1 MAASVLI
8 AASQPLLRLGIGAAL
23 AGESEFPVVGE
34 VEAAGGVLEA
44 VARARPDVLLLD
56 AAFQADDPD
65 LLTAL
70 ATRHPGCRVLML
82 VDHTDEQCTVRSLLA
97 APPDHR
103 PDARAICSLHDC
115 CLSAMRHSA
124 KGCLPKASSPRQLR
138 DALHA
143 VAAGELWA
151 GPSLSAYLAELLT
164 RPAEP
169 PAAGRGLTTR
179 EIEVVALVV
188 EGLSNRQIGQRLRLS
203 EQTVKNHVARVM
215 AKTRA
220 RNRVDLAMLA
230 VRERLALPSTSPETP
245 RAPAVAGARSRATR
259 RRG

>member
-23 AGESEFPVVGE
+23 AGDSEFPVVGE

-44 VARARPDVLLLD
+44 VARARPDILLLD
-56 AAFQADDPD
+56 AAFHAEQPQ
-65 LLTAL
+65 LLAAL

-82 VDHTDEQCTVRSLLA
+82 VDHTDAQCTVRSLLA
-97 APPDHR
+97 GPPDHR
-103 PDARAICSLHDC
+103 PDARAIGALHDC
-115 CLSAMRHSA
+115 CLSALRHSA
-124 KGCLPKASSPRQLR
+124 KGCLPKAGSPRQLR
-138 DALHA
+138 DALRA
-143 VAAGELWA
+143 VAAGELWI
-151 GPSLSAYLAELLT
+151 GPTLSAYVAERLAQ
-164 RPAEP
+164 PAEP

-188 EGLSNRQIGQRLRLS
+188 EGLSNREIGQRLRLS
-203 EQTVKNHVARVM
+203 EQTIKNHVARIM

-220 RNRVDLAMLA
+220 RNRVALVLLAM
-230 VRERLALPSTSPETP
+230 RERLAPPPAPPETP
-245 RAPAVAGARSRATR
+245 RAPATAGARSRAAR